1 MNSIKDLNEKLIR
14 EAKDLEEKDKK
25 DKKEK
30 KQDRGTLKSKEYRD
44 TMQNYVGRISGT
56 AKINVNYKE
65 LKKELEDKA
74 SWANW
79 SIPHTKKVF
88 EIITKMIGVQPSDTE

>member
-14 EAKDLEEKDKK
+14 EAEDPDKK
-25 DKKEK
+25 DEKEK
-30 KQDRGTLKSKEYRD
+30 KKDVGTLKSKEYRD

-88 EIITKMIGVQPSDTE
+88 EIITKMIGVQPSDKE